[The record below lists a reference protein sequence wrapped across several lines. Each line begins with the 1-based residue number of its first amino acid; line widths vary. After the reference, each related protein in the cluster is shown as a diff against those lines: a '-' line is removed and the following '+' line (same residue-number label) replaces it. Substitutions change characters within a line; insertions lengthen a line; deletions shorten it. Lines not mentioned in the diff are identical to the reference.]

1 MLEQLPLSV
10 IASGIAT
17 LLVITFFVTSADS
30 GALVID
36 MITSGAVPNP
46 PVWQRIFWAICAGV
60 VAAVLL
66 LAGGLKALQ
75 TAALASA
82 LPFAVVML
90 FICYGL
96 LRALQTENKG
106 QAMDLSLAAGMPSSD
121 EGLSWQQRLASIT
134 GFYDKQEIT
143 AFLGETA
150 HPALEAIVAQ
160 MRENG
165 LVPAL
170 TQGEERLELQVPHGD
185 RGTFRYTVRA
195 RSYRSP
201 SFAWAESRNGPPEN
215 RHYRAMASSSEGE
228 QQHDVTGYTSEQLI
242 NELLNQYARFR
253 HVRRLA

>member
-1 MLEQLPLSV
+1 
-10 IASGIAT
+10 
-17 LLVITFFVTSADS
+17 
-30 GALVID
+30 
-36 MITSGAVPNP
+36 
-46 PVWQRIFWAICAGV
+46 
-60 VAAVLL
+60 
-66 LAGGLKALQ
+66 
-75 TAALASA
+75 
-82 LPFAVVML
+82 
-90 FICYGL
+90 
-96 LRALQTENKG
+96 
-106 QAMDLSLAAGMPSSD
+106 MDLSLAAGMPSSD

-143 AFLGETA
+143 AFLGGTVQ
-150 HPALEAIVAQ
+150 PALEAIAAQ